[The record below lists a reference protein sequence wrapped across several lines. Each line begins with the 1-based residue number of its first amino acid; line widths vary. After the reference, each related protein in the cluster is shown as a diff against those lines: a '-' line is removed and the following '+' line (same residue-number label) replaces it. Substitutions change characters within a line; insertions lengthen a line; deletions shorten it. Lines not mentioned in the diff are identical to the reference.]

1 MSLIQ
6 SKGEKDI
13 MKNIR
18 QRVDGRW
25 EWRKMTN
32 GVRQAIIKPTQR
44 ELIAALRRLKQDKYI
59 YASSNSVRRYTL
71 IDWCYYWADTYKNNN
86 RIKARTI
93 NEIKRYFKNH
103 IDNTEIAKIYI
114 NSLTTDMLQNFFNKM
129 KPSRT
134 KELVILYVKAALKK
148 AKGLNLIKQD
158 LFEEFVADAKQ
169 SNIDPPFTY
178 DEQVRIL
185 EALKGKPIE
194 HVIMFYLLTGVRKN
208 ERPQTKDELLKAL
221 DCENNLLKIKCEK
234 KRFNKTVYRYID
246 LSPAATK
253 YIESHANKI
262 CKLSSGQVYKQFMKL
277 LNTLNIK
284 GKLHTLRHTFTTNH
298 WYLGNPDKLISS
310 WLGHETV
317 DLTQK
322 VYIFID
328 RTIKKEKILNL
339 YGELYYLFK

>member
-1 MSLIQ
+1 
-6 SKGEKDI
+6 

-25 EWRKMTN
+25 EWRKWID
-32 GVRQAIIKPTQR
+32 GVRRTIIKPTQKQ
-44 ELIAALRRLKQDKYI
+44 LVAAVKNFKQDKT
-59 YASSNSVRRYTL
+59 ANHSSNLSKRYTL
-71 IDWCYYWADTYKNNN
+71 INWCYYWAKTYKDNN
-86 RIKARTI
+86 RIKTKTI
-93 NEIKRYFKNH
+93 NDIQCYFKNH
-103 IDNTEIAKIYI
+103 IENTEIAKIYI
-114 NSLTTDMLQNFFNKM
+114 NNLTTDTLQNFFNRM

-148 AKGLNLIKQD
+148 ARGLNLIKHD

-169 SNIDPPFTY
+169 TNIDPPFTY
-178 DEQVRIL
+178 DEQVKIIQ
-185 EALKGKPIE
+185 ALKGNPIE
-194 HVIMFYLLTGVRKN
+194 HAIMFYLLTGVRKN
-208 ERPQTKDELLKAL
+208 EKPQTKDELLKCL
-221 DCENNLLKIKCEK
+221 DMENNLLKIKSEK
-234 KRFNKTVYRYID
+234 KRLNKTVYRYID
-246 LSPAATK
+246 LSPSASK
-253 YIESHANKI
+253 YIELHADEI
-262 CKLSSGQVYKQFMKL
+262 CKFSNDHIYRLFMKL
-277 LNTLNIK
+277 LHSINVK

-339 YGELYYLFK
+339 YGDLYYLFK